1 MHYMRRFLVFM
12 FIAGFLLCLWSAASS
27 LGRPT
32 SFEVLSGAVAEAQKS
47 NGLSPE
53 GKQMIDFRIHELRGA
68 HLAEVA
74 ANVTAFQIAL
84 GGLFALSLGS
94 LGLYLYARRKSS

>member
-1 MHYMRRFLVFM
+1 MRRFLLFM
-12 FIAGFLLCLWSAASS
+12 SIVGFVVCLWSAASS

-32 SFEVLSGAVAEAQKS
+32 AFEQLHGAVAEAQKS
-47 NGLSPE
+47 YGLSAE
-53 GKQMIDFRIHELRGA
+53 GKRLIDFRIHELREA
-68 HLAEVA
+68 HLAEVG

-94 LGLYLYARRKSS
+94 LALYVYARRKNS